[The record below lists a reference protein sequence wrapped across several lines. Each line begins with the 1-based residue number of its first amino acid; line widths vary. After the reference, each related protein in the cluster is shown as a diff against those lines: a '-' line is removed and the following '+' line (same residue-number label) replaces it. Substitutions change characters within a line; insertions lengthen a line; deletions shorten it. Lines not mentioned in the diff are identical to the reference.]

1 MLSGL
6 RCSVPLPP
14 WPARRLAG
22 GRRLCAAGAL
32 LAAVLC
38 AAQAQAAP
46 ATSPPQASAPVAAAS
61 APARSV
67 VLDPRL
73 AALENE
79 ARARPRQALAQ
90 LGGLLRALPAAGA
103 QRVYA
108 LALQGVLQAQR
119 EDREGAELSIRE
131 IEALPRP
138 APSAAA
144 AAGLVRATLTQRSG
158 PLSRADR
165 QASEALAQLPPD
177 ALPALRLRLL
187 LLLAHVKDE
196 TGRFEEAVR
205 LGQQAIRLADA
216 GEPPW
221 RQIEA
226 RANLAYTLLLAQQLD
241 QAESMTREAL
251 QRAAAAADRLAESR
265 ALTVQAF
272 LLGLRGDA
280 AGELQAMQR
289 VMEMARAE
297 GAREDEVLGLANLA
311 DHYLKVGDH
320 ETALRLSR
328 EALPLAR
335 ELADPAAESVALAN
349 VGYALISLRR
359 LDEGLASVRRSM
371 AIEERAGALTNM
383 AMLEEELGH
392 YLELAGYLREAVQAN
407 RRYRKLAD
415 EVFRRDQQ
423 QAILELQESFD
434 NERRVRELELLQRE
448 NELKQAQLLGHQL
461 QQRVWIAGSAVA
473 LLTLAV
479 AGVMLHRLRST
490 GRRLEEGNALLQ
502 TQSERDPLTQLA
514 NRRHLQRLM
523 QPEDGSEA
531 PAFEGSLLLIDLDHF
546 KQVNDRY
553 GHAAGDAVLVEVAR
567 RLRATLRDED
577 LVVRWGGEEF
587 LVIAQALSQEQTQAL
602 AQRLLTTIGGAPVA
616 LPDGTGGAAGADVA
630 DETGDAAA
638 PGAPGQVRITASI
651 GYACFPT
658 EPTRLA
664 AGWTQALELVDTAL
678 YLAKAHGRNLAY
690 GVRLLHARDE
700 QELQEISRGL
710 EAAWSAGRVK
720 LMPLRGPMQAA
731 GMLQEPVA

>member
-6 RCSVPLPP
+6 RCPVPLLP
-14 WPARRLAG
+14 WPPLGPAG
-22 GRRLCAAGAL
+22 RRRLCAAGAL

-38 AAQAQAAP
+38 APHALAAP
-46 ATSPPQASAPVAAAS
+46 AASPRQASAPGTAAS
-61 APARSV
+61 APARSA

-73 AALENE
+73 VALENE

-90 LGGLLRALPAAGA
+90 LDGLLRQLPAGGA

-108 LALQGVLQAQR
+108 LALQGVLQALR

-131 IEALPRP
+131 IEALPQP
-138 APSAAA
+138 EPSAAA
-144 AAGLVRATLTQRSG
+144 AAGLVRATLTQRRG

-165 QASEALAQLPPD
+165 QASEALAQLPPE
-177 ALPALRLRLL
+177 ALPALRFRLL
-187 LLLAHVKDE
+187 QLLVRVKDE
-196 TGRFEEAVR
+196 TGRFEDAVR
-205 LGQQAIRLADA
+205 LGQQSIRLADA
-216 GEPPW
+216 AEPPW
-221 RQIEA
+221 RQVEA

-241 QAESMTREAL
+241 QAEAMSRDAL

-265 ALTVQAF
+265 ALTVQSF
-272 LLGLRGDA
+272 LLGMRGDA
-280 AGELQAMQR
+280 AGELKAMQR
-289 VMEMARAE
+289 VMELARAE

-335 ELADPAAESVALAN
+335 EAADPGAESVALAN
-349 VGYALISLRR
+349 IGYALISLRR
-359 LDEGLASVRRSM
+359 LDEGLASVQRSM
-371 AIEERAGALTNM
+371 AIEERGGALTNM
-383 AMLEEELGH
+383 AMLEEELGL
-392 YLELAGYLREAVQAN
+392 YLEQAGYLREAVQAN

-461 QQRVWIAGSAVA
+461 QQRVWIAASAAA

-479 AGVMLHRLRST
+479 AGVLLHRLRST

-523 QPEDGSEA
+523 QPEDGSEP

-546 KQVNDRY
+546 KRVNDRY

-616 LPDGTGGAAGADVA
+616 LPDGAGRAD
-630 DETGDAAA
+630 DTAA
-638 PGAPGQVRITASI
+638 PDAPNQARITASI

-658 EPTRLA
+658 EPTRLT

-731 GMLQEPVA
+731 GLQQEPVA